1 MADNTID
8 TLDIQVESSTAKAV
22 QSINNL
28 IKRLGTLDKSLSG
41 INTGGLRNY
50 SKELGRVAVAFNSI
64 GNINTSKLD
73 KAISKINALS
83 KVDLSNLKNQKIDID
98 LDIKGG
104 DQTQKLQYAIDK
116 TIRDIKVDTSALSS
130 QIIKSFDL
138 KGGAAAK
145 IRAQMTELSKEMA
158 QSYDGT
164 EVSAKLNE
172 IMTTIGNTIIQSGSV
187 VKSNLGDYLKGADQE
202 WVDFYNE
209 FKNKKIYVS
218 DMLKADIGKSEFSSL
233 LQENLKYI
241 VRDATKGIT
250 IDWDELTDKYP
261 TLFSKD
267 IANQAD
273 QIISFLEK
281 IKLAR
286 DNIKPVSIQSL
297 MGSDAT
303 KASDEAWGVSTDA
316 YNQLAKKI
324 KERIQS
330 TLQSTNGELP
340 VDIKINTD
348 KITLDIQKAINK
360 AAELKYNT
368 VKVTLD
374 VDTEQIKDAVS
385 GKLKELDADQM
396 TSIADSM
403 KNFSVSLKDLGNV
416 NFKGSGLNMIINS
429 INRLGQADLSNF
441 SNGTLGEIINELSTK
456 LPELANIPDVSNSI
470 NRVIS
475 SLARLASSGQNI
487 QKVGP
492 ELSNI
497 ANELKSAIEKINSVG
512 TVSESI
518 NQLVASFSRLA
529 TAGNKMA
536 QTTTQLPALTKET
549 TNFFNAMKNAP
560 EISNSTIRMTEALS
574 QLANAGSRVGRAS
587 STTSSALSGMQS
599 QSSKTVQAI
608 SAMGNAFSRFSQ
620 KVLSLSG
627 RVVRSIA
634 NIGKS
639 ALSAEQNLSKLSSPI
654 NKIAT
659 GLSNIYA
666 KGFLASR
673 ALSAL
678 STPVKSAMDYVET
691 LNYFNSAFKQ
701 VAENIDTSEWKKSG
715 VKSAEEYANSF
726 QARAKQLSQKLTG
739 FNISDTGEMTR
750 TNTASLGLDPEKTMQ
765 YQATF
770 AQMASS
776 MGDTSETALKL
787 SDALT
792 MIGADLASVRNMDF
806 EDVWQDMSSGLTGM
820 SRALDKYGVN
830 IRNANMQQELARL
843 GINANVSS
851 MTQADKTILRTIILL
866 NSSKYAWADL
876 SDTLNQPANQI
887 RMLQSNFA
895 SLGRTIGS
903 LFIPILQ
910 TVLPYINAIVIA
922 LQRMFAY
929 IAKLLGIKLSNFVSS
944 TGGISVDTGDI
955 ADNMDNASGAIDNAN
970 KNAKKLEKT
979 LSVMS
984 FDELNQLNDNSDSS
998 SSSTP
1003 SSGSGTGGLGHIG
1016 ALDAALDDALSAY
1029 QKAWEDAFNKMSN
1042 RANEM
1047 ADAIVNA
1054 FKKKDWKGLGKI
1066 MADGINWGMKK
1077 LYDALNWNKVGPYI
1091 TKFTSAFTQTFN
1103 SLVGKGGV
1111 DFDLIGRTVGAGITT
1126 LVKTFN
1132 LLTDPS
1138 TGINFKGIGSGIS
1151 TSLRGMINE
1160 IPWTEL
1166 GNALGNK
1173 FMISWRILDGFV
1185 QDMSKKNDAG
1195 ITGWQQLGTAVANT
1209 MNGISEKIN
1218 FSEIASALTTG
1229 INGAFDSLAQFTKD
1243 FEWDD
1248 LVDNIT
1254 GGITTFIEK
1263 FDWQENG
1270 QKLETFLDNLLES
1283 LVKIAKDIPWEEF
1296 GKNVGIFL
1304 SQISWGEHLSQL
1316 GKVLLEVLGG
1326 IWSGLGE
1333 TSAGTFVQAIV
1344 TFGIVEKLLPV
1355 INTIGAVFGADALV
1369 GSISANA
1376 TAAISNGFSNVIS
1389 LFGEGG
1395 AIYEALSTGAL
1406 NLGYAFEGLT
1416 GIALPVEA
1424 SFGIIVAAIVAFVAS
1439 VKNAWDTSE
1448 TFRSTVIGAFAK
1460 VKDSLVGAFNK
1471 IKDALSPMIDSVK
1484 NLASTFVDLY
1494 NNSPIKPVVV
1504 LFESLAASIVGTAL
1518 STAIDAVSTAFSGI
1532 VKVFQGG
1539 IDLISGVFE
1548 ILKGIFTLD
1557 FSTVAQGFK
1566 DVGSAIVTA
1575 FSGIGT
1581 VFLGVGK
1588 DIISGLYNGIKD
1600 SISTIGSWLKEHVF
1614 NPIVDNF
1621 KNLFG
1626 IHSPSTVF
1634 AEFGRFLMEGLMEG
1648 INKLKDKV
1656 AGIFTGISDKIKSVW
1671 DWVTG
1676 HTSDKAKD
1684 MSNDVGKSTSQMKED
1699 VNADFSE
1706 IEKQT
1711 DTYMRGVSN
1720 TTSTN
1725 WGNSSREATL
1735 KAREMKNAVSKEL
1748 GYMDKSVTSHFQSQ
1762 YNIAY
1767 KKWQNIGRDISSYIS
1782 KTMCGNI
1789 EGALKSVVRT
1799 IRNSFS
1805 DMYSIGQNAMSR
1817 LANGMYSVHIA
1828 TPHIYMNSS
1837 ANVNG
1842 NSASYRWDSGI
1853 NWYAK
1858 GGLFNNASVI
1868 GVGEAG
1874 NEAVLPLENRKV
1886 MKGIADSI
1894 MSGYD
1899 GSMGL
1904 TKDELAAAVERG
1916 VVTALMNNGGIG
1928 GSAPEYIMN
1937 SIKVNERE
1945 LARIVTKAQN
1955 NTDYR
1960 MNPSPAY

>member
-22 QSINNL
+22 QSINSL
-28 IKRLGTLDKSLSG
+28 IKKLGTLDKSLSG

-50 SKELGRVAVAFNSI
+50 SKELGRIAVAFNSI
-64 GNINTSKLD
+64 GSINTSKLD

-116 TIRDIKVDTSALSS
+116 TIRDIKVDTSTLSS
-130 QIIKSFDL
+130 QIIKSFNL

-145 IRAQMTELSKEMA
+145 IRTQMTELSKEMA
-158 QSYDGT
+158 QSYDGA

-172 IMTTIGNTIIQSGSV
+172 IMSNIGNTIIQNGKV
-187 VKSNLGDYLKGADQE
+187 VKSDLGDYLKGADQE
-202 WVDFYNE
+202 WIDFYNE

-297 MGSDAT
+297 MGSDST
-303 KASDEAWGVSTDA
+303 KASDEAWGASTDA
-316 YNQLAKKI
+316 YNQLAEKV

-330 TLQSTNGELP
+330 TLQSANGELP

-360 AAELKYNT
+360 AAELKYNA

-374 VDTEQIKDAVS
+374 VDTGQIKDAVS
-385 GKLKELDADQM
+385 EKLKELDAGQM
-396 TSIADSM
+396 TSLADSM
-403 KNFSVSLKDLGNV
+403 KNFSISLKDLGSV
-416 NFKGSGLNMIINS
+416 NFKGSGLNMVINS
-429 INRLGQADLSNF
+429 INRLGQADWSNF

-456 LPELANIPDVSNSI
+456 LPELANIPDVSTSI

-497 ANELKSAIEKINSVG
+497 ANELKFAIEKINSVG
-512 TVSESI
+512 TVSEPI
-518 NQLVASFSRLA
+518 NQFVASLSRLA

-536 QTTTQLPALTKET
+536 QTTAQFPALTREI
-549 TNFFNAMKNAP
+549 TNFFNTMKNAP

-587 STTSSALSGMQS
+587 STTSSALSGMQN
-599 QSSKTVQAI
+599 QSSKTIQAI
-608 SAMGNAFSRFSQ
+608 SAMRNAFSRFSQ

-639 ALSAEQNLSKLSSPI
+639 ALSAEKNLGKLSSPI

-673 ALSAL
+673 ALSTL
-678 STPVKSAMDYVET
+678 STPIKSAMNYVET

-726 QARAKQLSQKLTG
+726 QSRAKQLSQKLTG

-876 SDTLNQPANQI
+876 SETINQPANQI
-887 RMLQSNFA
+887 RMLQANFA

-955 ADNMDNASGAIDNAN
+955 ADNMDNASGAIDTAN
-970 KNAKKLEKT
+970 SNAKKLEKT

-998 SSSTP
+998 GSSNP

-1029 QKAWEDAFNKMSN
+1029 QKAWDEAFKKMSN

-1103 SLVGKGGV
+1103 SLV
-1111 DFDLIGRTVGAGITT
+1111 DNINWDLIGRTFGAGVNTIVNTANQLLEGIDWKNLGSKFANGIMG
-1126 LVKTFN
+1126 LVREVDWGNFGN
-1132 LLTDPS
+1132 L
-1138 TGINFKGIGSGIS
+1138 IGNSFM
-1151 TSLRGMINE
+1151 RG
-1160 IPWTEL
+1160 
-1166 GNALGNK
+1166 
-1173 FMISWRILDGFV
+1173 WRIFEGFV
-1185 QDMSKKNDAG
+1185 ENLQYG
-1195 ITGWQQLGTAVANT
+1195 EIGTAVANGL
-1209 MNGISEKIN
+1209 NGVFEKIS
-1218 FSEIASALTTG
+1218 FGEIAHTLATG
-1229 INGAFDSLAQFTKD
+1229 LNGAFDTLASFTQT

-1254 GGITTFIEK
+1254 NGITTFMQE
-1263 FDWQENG
+1263 FDWKENG
-1270 QKLETFLDNLLES
+1270 QKLEEFINKLLTS
-1283 LVKIAKDIPWEEF
+1283 LIEIAKGVDWEAF
-1296 GKNVGIFL
+1296 GHNVGIFL
-1304 SQISWGEHLSQL
+1304 SEIDWAKHLGQL
-1316 GKVLLEVLGG
+1316 LTVIGDVLGG
-1326 IWSGLGE
+1326 IWEGLGS
-1333 TSAGTFVQAIV
+1333 TSAGTFVQAMAVFAVGNKLMPLVDTITKFFTGNTV
-1344 TFGIVEKLLPV
+1344 FGNLSTAVRNMLNPAITEAVKTTIPALGTSLGSLVATGGGIALATAGAVLLTKKLAGLFETMQGGNGMTTQYGGYLHDYATQLTNVASLTNEQSEALWKLIETDEELGKSHDEMYADMVEKLKEYGVSSDQARTALEQY
-1355 INTIGAVFGADALV
+1355 GAQAGVSAEFVKGMTNQIATLGEGMSEAASKFDTSKI
-1369 GSISANA
+1369 SISELKNELYMLSLQSDEFGGSYKTAMDELDNAN
-1376 TAAISNGFSNVIS
+1376 NGGTITN
-1389 LFGEGG
+1389 
-1395 AIYEALSTGAL
+1395 T
-1406 NLGYAFEGLT
+1406 
-1416 GIALPVEA
+1416 
-1424 SFGIIVAAIVAFVAS
+1424 
-1439 VKNAWDTSE
+1439 
-1448 TFRSTVIGAFAK
+1448 
-1460 VKDSLVGAFNK
+1460 
-1471 IKDALSPMIDSVK
+1471 KDALDAVYTSLK
-1484 NLASTFVDLY
+1484 NAGVPLDELNKKLRKDFPEATVAT
-1494 NNSPIKPVVV
+1494 K
-1504 LFESLAASIVGTAL
+1504 
-1518 STAIDAVSTAFSGI
+1518 TAIDKNI
-1532 VKVFQGG
+1532 VGAQQT
-1539 IDLISGVFE
+1539 IS
-1548 ILKGIFTLD
+1548 
-1557 FSTVAQGFK
+1557 S
-1566 DVGSAIVTA
+1566 S
-1575 FSGIGT
+1575 
-1581 VFLGVGK
+1581 VGK
-1588 DIISGLYNGIKD
+1588 ASADTKTATNQMAQSATTD
-1600 SISTIGSWLKEHVF
+1600 
-1614 NPIVDNF
+1614 
-1621 KNLFG
+1621 
-1626 IHSPSTVF
+1626 F
-1634 AEFGRFLMEGLMEG
+1634 AE
-1648 INKLKDKV
+1648 I
-1656 AGIFTGISDKIKSVW
+1656 
-1671 DWVTG
+1671 
-1676 HTSDKAKD
+1676 
-1684 MSNDVGKSTSQMKED
+1684 Q
-1699 VNADFSE
+1699 
-1706 IEKQT
+1706 KQA
-1711 DTYMRGVSN
+1711 DTYMKGMETT
-1720 TTSTN
+1720 TTSS

-1767 KKWQNIGRDISSYIS
+1767 GKWGSLGKAVSSYIS
-1782 KTMCGNI
+1782 KDMNSKI
-1789 EGALKSVVRT
+1789 SSSLNSVVRT

-1828 TPHIYMNSS
+1828 TPHMYMNSS

-1945 LARIVTKAQN
+1945 LARIVTKAQD